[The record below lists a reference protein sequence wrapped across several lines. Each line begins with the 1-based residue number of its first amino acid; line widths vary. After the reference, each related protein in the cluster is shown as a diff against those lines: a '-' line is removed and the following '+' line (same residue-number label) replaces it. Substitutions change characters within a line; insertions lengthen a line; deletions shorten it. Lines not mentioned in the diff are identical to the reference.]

1 MFFNISEQ
9 ALLFL
14 MSVVMGVFFGLLYEV
29 FRISRIAFNLSK
41 LAIAI
46 EDFVFLM
53 LCAIGV
59 FAFSIEYGN
68 GMIRLFF
75 VIGAL
80 LGAILYL
87 LTVGRLIFAASR
99 GIIFAIKS
107 FFSFIYRIL
116 IHPIIRFIVFLY
128 QKLRSMFSHIGD
140 FFKKICNKSKFDLKH
155 NPKVLYN
162 RYTCKKKARKGVSQN
177 GSENKKGRKE
187 KG

>member
-1 MFFNISEQ
+1 M
-9 ALLFL
+9 

-41 LAIAI
+41 ITIAI

-59 FAFSIEYGN
+59 FAFSLEYGN

-87 LTVGRLIFAASR
+87 LTVGRLILQR
-99 GIIFAIKS
+99 
-107 FFSFIYRIL
+107 
-116 IHPIIRFIVFLY
+116 HV
-128 QKLRSMFSHIGD
+128 
-140 FFKKICNKSKFDLKH
+140 
-155 NPKVLYN
+155 
-162 RYTCKKKARKGVSQN
+162 
-177 GSENKKGRKE
+177 E
-187 KG
+187 